1 MLKFIILIIAII
13 LTILSIIAYFK
24 KKDRLYVIFTAL
36 FALFCFLISFFYDD
50 IKKFIDNYNGK
61 GESVL
66 GEISNDFVISDI
78 AAFAKGY
85 YYIEEYEKNKI
96 IRDNNPE
103 NGNSEIIATDVAFS
117 SKFITNGEELYFIK
131 ELSEIKY
138 IYTVNLKNKREKLI
152 LDPEKYKLDELDL
165 RYYYNGNLFF
175 LAIDN
180 FKNTRNLY
188 ALNVET
194 EVVEE
199 LITNVSLEIFFT
211 DYKIY
216 FSKYSKENS
225 ASREYYDLYCINYD
239 GTDIQFVI
247 ENYEFALLRNNNL
260 YLIKEDQF
268 IKIDSLSVCT
278 VICNLEKFCGV
289 SDNYVFYI
297 DIDNKIL
304 YMQGLDGSSPIKLWE
319 FKTYAWIP
327 YIAPKGDTIYIVDDL
342 QIYKIFCSSQESGLV
357 GELEES
363 AFVHSL
369 VGDYLFYDVMEDS
382 GFRTG
387 YIKVN
392 H

>member
-1 MLKFIILIIAII
+1 M
-13 LTILSIIAYFK
+13 
-24 KKDRLYVIFTAL
+24 
-36 FALFCFLISFFYDD
+36 
-50 IKKFIDNYNGK
+50 
-61 GESVL
+61 
-66 GEISNDFVISDI
+66 
-78 AAFAKGY
+78 
-85 YYIEEYEKNKI
+85 
-96 IRDNNPE
+96 
-103 NGNSEIIATDVAFS
+103 AFS
-117 SKFITNGEELYFIK
+117 SEFITNGEELYFIK
-131 ELSEIKY
+131 ELSEIKK

-175 LAIDN
+175 LAINN

-278 VICNLEKFCGV
+278 GFVI
-289 SDNYVFYI
+289 
-297 DIDNKIL
+297 
-304 YMQGLDGSSPIKLWE
+304 
-319 FKTYAWIP
+319 
-327 YIAPKGDTIYIVDDL
+327 
-342 QIYKIFCSSQESGLV
+342 
-357 GELEES
+357 
-363 AFVHSL
+363 
-369 VGDYLFYDVMEDS
+369 
-382 GFRTG
+382 
-387 YIKVN
+387 
-392 H
+392 